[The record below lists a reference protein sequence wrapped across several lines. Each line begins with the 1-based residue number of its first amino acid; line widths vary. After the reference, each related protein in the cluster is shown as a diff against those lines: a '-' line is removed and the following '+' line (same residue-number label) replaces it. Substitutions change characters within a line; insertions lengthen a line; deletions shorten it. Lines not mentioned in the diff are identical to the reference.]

1 MQYTATYD
9 SPLGK
14 ITMAGSERGL
24 AGLWFEGQK
33 YFADT
38 LSGETAEKEDFP
50 LLFRSGMAGRL
61 LQRKGSRLYAA
72 VGFAGQRR
80 FD

>member
-38 LSGETAEKEDFP
+38 LSGETTEKEDFP
-50 LLFRSGMAGRL
+50 LFVQVREWLHDYSAERIPAL
-61 LQRKGSRLYAA
+61 
-72 VGFAGQRR
+72 RR
-80 FD
+80 R